1 MIDPY
6 AQFVAN
12 LQESVPRLK
21 AGDFRRGQDEP
32 IVEVSEH
39 PDPVLVEDGGDG
51 SHNSCK
57 DLRGSREAE
66 TQHLELVRHPLDDKA
81 EVAA

>member
-6 AQFVAN
+6 SQFVAN

-21 AGDFRRGQDEP
+21 ASDFRRGQDEP

-39 PDPVLVEDGGDG
+39 PDPVLVEDGGDER
-51 SHNSCK
+51 HNSCK
-57 DLRGSREAE
+57 DLRGSRETE
-66 TQHLELVRHPLDDKA
+66 TQNLELVRHPLDDKA

>member
-6 AQFVAN
+6 AQFVTN

-32 IVEVSEH
+32 IVELSEH

-57 DLRGSREAE
+57 DLRGSRKAE